1 MKNPSFIASVL
12 MLTGAFIWGG
22 CSTST
27 TAPATTSSGSL
38 SVPTSIDFGNTRLG
52 VCADPILGV
61 PRDSIVT
68 IQNTGTDTL
77 RIHSAALQ
85 SSEFTLVS
93 LDSVIP
99 PSGSGPMKLQ
109 FCPSALNSTSSTLLI
124 TSNATEDSSLTI
136 ALTGNGV
143 PYYPGFGSEYTYSA
157 VALNAEGKPTGAPAF
172 TVVNNITATNLTYQG
187 QSNVLEYSNTVDST
201 FYLIDNDGDV
211 SVYTT
216 GFSIW
221 PSSLF
226 VGAGWQTLPYTT
238 HTQNVYTFAPQTYT
252 DSLGIQVTVSI
263 SDTAS
268 YVGPATVTIDGIP
281 ITESHVHSVESGLYT
296 SDKGTRSFVTTVEN
310 YFSPE
315 LGILV
320 SQTKYLTE
328 IETVFP
334 SKTGE
339 TPTGS
344 GTQVNLTSFK
354 AQ

>member
-1 MKNPSFIASVL
+1 MKNHSFIASVL
-12 MLTGAFIWGG
+12 ILVGALVWGG

-27 TAPATTSSGSL
+27 TAPATISSGSL
-38 SVPTSIDFGNTRLG
+38 SVPTTIDFGNTRLG
-52 VCADPILGV
+52 VCTNAILGE
-61 PRDSIVT
+61 PRDSVVT

-109 FCPSALNSTSSTLLI
+109 FCPDAGSTSATLVI
-124 TSNATEDSSLTI
+124 NSNATEDSSLTI
-136 ALTGNGV
+136 TLTGNGV
-143 PYYPGFGSEYTYSA
+143 PYYPGFGSVYNYSA

-172 TVVNNITATNLTYQG
+172 TVTDSIIATNLNYQG

-221 PSSLF
+221 PASLF
-226 VGAGWQTLPYTT
+226 VGSGWQTLPYTT

-252 DSLGIQVTVSI
+252 DSLGLQVTVSI

-268 YVGPATVTIDGIP
+268 YVGPATATINGIP
-281 ITESHVHSVESGLYT
+281 ITESHVHLVETGIYT
-296 SDKGTRSFVTTVEN
+296 DSKGSRSFVTTIEN

-328 IETVFP
+328 VVTVAP

-344 GTQVNLTSFK
+344 GTQINLTSFK